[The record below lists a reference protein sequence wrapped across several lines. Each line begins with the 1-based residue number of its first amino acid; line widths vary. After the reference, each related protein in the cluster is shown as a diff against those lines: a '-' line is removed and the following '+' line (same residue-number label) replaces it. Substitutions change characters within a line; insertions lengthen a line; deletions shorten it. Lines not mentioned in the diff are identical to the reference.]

1 MRTIVIA
8 TIKRWNLSNA
18 RALRKKLAGKWRV
31 RIVSKPASLT
41 ARMLERLAPRY
52 VFFPHWSWMIPEE
65 IYSTHECVV
74 FHMTDLPFGRG
85 GSPLQNLLARGIRR
99 TKVSALRAG
108 NGADTG
114 PVYFKRPLDLS
125 DGSADEMLSAASGV
139 VFNEMIPELLRRQP
153 APKPQRGRPV
163 LFSRRKPRDS
173 DIAVAGLETPAALY
187 DFIRMLDGEGY
198 PAAFLSAGGFRFEFR
213 RAVKDGD
220 IVRGVFEVKKDER
233 K

>member
-8 TIKRWNLSNA
+8 TIKRWNLRNA

-31 RIVSKPASLT
+31 RIISDPAELT
-41 ARMLERLAPRY
+41 AGLLEKLAPRY

-65 IYSTHECVV
+65 IYSRHECVV

-108 NGADTG
+108 KGADTG

-125 DGSADEMLSAASGV
+125 KGSADEMLAAASGV
-139 VFNEMIPELLRRQP
+139 VFREMIPELLHRQP

-163 LFSRRKPRDS
+163 LFSRRKPADS
-173 DIAVAGLETPAALY
+173 DLAAAGLKTQADLY

-198 PAAFLSAGGFRFEFR
+198 PAAFVTVGGLKLEFR
-213 RAVKDGD
+213 RATKSKDTL
-220 IVRGVFEVKKDER
+220 RGVFEVKKDER